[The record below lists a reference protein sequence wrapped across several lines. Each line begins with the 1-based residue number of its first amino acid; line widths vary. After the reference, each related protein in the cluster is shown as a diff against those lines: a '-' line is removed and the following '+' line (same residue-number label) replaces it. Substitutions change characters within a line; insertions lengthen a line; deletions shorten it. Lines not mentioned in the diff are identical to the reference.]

1 MYISIGRDMAVRDG
15 SIIGIFDLDGCSM
28 SKKTMEYLQNAEKN
42 GVLLNVT
49 EDIPKTFLVT
59 EEYGMEK
66 VYFTQLSAA
75 TLEKRTENGKQQE
88 SLF

>member
-1 MYISIGRDMAVRDG
+1 MYISIGGDMAVRDG

-66 VYFTQLSAA
+66 VYFTQLSTA

>member
-1 MYISIGRDMAVRDG
+1 MYISIGGDMAVREG

>member
-1 MYISIGRDMAVRDG
+1 MYISIGGDMAVRDQ

-28 SKKTMEYLQNAEKN
+28 SQKTMEYLQNAEKN

-49 EDIPKTFLVT
+49 EDIPKTFLIT

-75 TLEKRTENGKQQE
+75 TLEKRTETRKQQD
-88 SLF
+88 